1 MTDLQD
7 TNRFAPPRAALADHD
22 DARGDLV
29 LAGRGQRFGAV
40 MLDGVLMC
48 LISYP
53 LFFLFGG
60 AAFFGHMDPATPP
73 DPMAMMGQ
81 MLRAMVPSYLVVIAV
96 QCWCLYAYGG
106 TLAKKLLGLRIVR
119 TDGSRATAV
128 RLIFG
133 RGLAAVL
140 PSMIPF
146 LGSLYFLVDSLLIFR
161 DSRQCLHD
169 QMADT
174 LVVTAA
180 SSTGASLEASRSR

>member
-7 TNRFAPPRAALADHD
+7 TNRFTPPRAPVADRHD
-22 DARGDLV
+22 DRDGLV

-40 MLDGVLMC
+40 FLDGVLMS

-53 LFFLFGG
+53 LFFVFGG
-60 AAFFGHMDPATPP
+60 ASMFHFDPATAP
-73 DPMAMMGQ
+73 DPSAMMGQ
-81 MLRAMVPSYLVVIAV
+81 MLRAMAPGYLICIVVQV
-96 QCWCLYAYGG
+96 WCLYAYGG

-119 TDGSRATAV
+119 TDGSRASAV

-133 RGLAAVL
+133 RGLVAML
-140 PSMIPF
+140 PAMIPF
-146 LGSLYFLVDSLLIFR
+146 LGMIYFLVDSLMIFR

-169 QMADT
+169 QIADT

-180 SSTGASLEASRSR
+180 SSMGASLEASRAS